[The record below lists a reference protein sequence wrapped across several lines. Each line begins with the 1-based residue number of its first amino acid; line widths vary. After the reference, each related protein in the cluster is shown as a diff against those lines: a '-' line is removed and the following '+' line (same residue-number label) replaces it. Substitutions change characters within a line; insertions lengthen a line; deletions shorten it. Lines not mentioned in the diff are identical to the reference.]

1 MQIEF
6 QLSCLFFLGYA
17 SVSTG
22 SSSSSDGTGQ
32 SFTAANMN
40 GQGQFVHTQTRPGV
54 PPVTT
59 AGMLPLPPNNNNQYY
74 GPANIGQPGFGL
86 NYGPAYPYGPGFGT
100 NTPAYNP
107 YPQQPFGFNSPFQ
120 PLQPFQPIQ
129 PVQPFAPF
137 PSLATPQEFNA
148 FLNGIQQQYIAY
160 VSFQS
165 VSFEPKHLF
174 VSDFSVRFRIWFLN
188 EKNTHT
194 YSGGTIAQSTP
205 GATAFA
211 TSYLGPTK

>member
-1 MQIEF
+1 MRKIKMFDHKWIANRISIE
-6 QLSCLFFLGYA
+6 LSFFLPGYA

-40 GQGQFVHTQTRPGV
+40 GQGQYVHTQTRPGV

-59 AGMLPLPPNNNNQYY
+59 AGMLPPTNNNQYY
-74 GPANIGQPGFGL
+74 GPANIGQPGFGF
-86 NYGPAYPYGPGFGT
+86 NYGPAYPYGPWTGT

-107 YPQQPFGFNSPFQ
+107 YPQQQFGFNSPFQ

-129 PVQPFAPF
+129 PQPLQPFAPF
-137 PSLATPQEFNA
+137 PSLASPQEFNA

-160 VSFQS
+160 VSLQV
-165 VSFEPKHLF
+165 VSFRQKLF
-174 VSDFSVRFRIWFLN
+174 VFL
-188 EKNTHT
+188 
-194 YSGGTIAQSTP
+194 IFP
-205 GATAFA
+205 FI
-211 TSYLGPTK
+211 